1 MTNVRSKKGNTAM
14 PTDAMTAYH
23 VCFAVPDLEA
33 AMGELTA
40 ALGVRWG
47 EPIRGRL
54 ETWDYS
60 LVFSREA
67 PHIELISSVSGS
79 PWDTDSPRFH
89 HMGFWAH
96 CLDSTLDKWQDAG
109 GEMFYDSRPAGR
121 RFGYIDL
128 PASGV
133 RVEAVDEAQR
143 ESFLSTWVGGN

>member
-1 MTNVRSKKGNTAM
+1 MTGVRSRKGNAAM
-14 PTDAMTAYH
+14 STDAMTVYH

-33 AMGELTA
+33 AMGELSA
-40 ALGVRWG
+40 ALGVSWG
-47 EPIRGRL
+47 EPIQGRL

-67 PHIELISSVSGS
+67 PHFELISSVPGS

-96 CLDSTLDKWQDAG
+96 CLDSTLDKWRDAG

-121 RFGYIDL
+121 RFGYVDL

-133 RVEAVDEAQR
+133 RIEAVDAAQR
-143 ESFLSTWVGGN
+143 ESFLSTWASGD

>member
-1 MTNVRSKKGNTAM
+1 M

-33 AMGELTA
+33 AMGELSA

-67 PHIELISSVSGS
+67 PHIELISSVPGS
-79 PWDTDSPRFH
+79 PWETDSPHFH

-96 CLDSTLDKWQDAG
+96 CLDATLDKWHDAG

-121 RFGYIDL
+121 SFGYVDL

-143 ESFLSTWVGGN
+143 ASFLSTWAGGN